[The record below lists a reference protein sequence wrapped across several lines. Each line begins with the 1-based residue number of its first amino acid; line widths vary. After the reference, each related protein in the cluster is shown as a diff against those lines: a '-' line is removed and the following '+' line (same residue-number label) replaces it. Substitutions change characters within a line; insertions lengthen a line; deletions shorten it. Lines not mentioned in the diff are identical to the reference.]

1 MKLVIRKKTFPVG
14 DITLRLIHGHQ
25 AEVAIDF
32 AAGAGSPSRSL
43 LADWSQSEQRGALE
57 GDGIRVSFD
66 ACGFTDGEKVQLLG
80 RVAPRGLTAW
90 FKARRHPLT
99 VYQWQGVD
107 QAPDAWSF
115 LNAALDGKFA
125 RPPQNLAAAC
135 AGAFP
140 LGAAFCR
147 PAGIDNL
154 SFLKQLLALLALRVP
169 NVAGFYGVG
178 DPAQPLRLIGPLAD
192 TKLDDE
198 WEPLPPWRDDG
209 PAWISGKLRRAIRV
223 KRPVALLEALAVRG
237 RPCEAGQLER
247 AADRAQVVA
256 GPGLLRKGPAQ
267 LFCTEAAYHFPGD
280 QRSAVTAELAFAA
293 PPPLGEPPPAIPLDG
308 QFEAWLAA
316 DAVLAALNP
325 VGWKVAGAARLHAE
339 LLLPVVASDGEVGF
353 YVKRR
358 QGQPLRILC
367 LPGEVPSTQ
376 GAAQRQNAALEC
388 HDMTLNAGL
397 LRVKARK
404 ANFTGSVNV
413 AKNLNVAEPGEK
425 EN

>member
-140 LGAAFCR
+140 LGAAF
-147 PAGIDNL
+147 
-154 SFLKQLLALLALRVP
+154 
-169 NVAGFYGVG
+169 
-178 DPAQPLRLIGPLAD
+178 
-192 TKLDDE
+192 
-198 WEPLPPWRDDG
+198 
-209 PAWISGKLRRAIRV
+209 
-223 KRPVALLEALAVRG
+223 
-237 RPCEAGQLER
+237 
-247 AADRAQVVA
+247 
-256 GPGLLRKGPAQ
+256 
-267 LFCTEAAYHFPGD
+267 
-280 QRSAVTAELAFAA
+280 
-293 PPPLGEPPPAIPLDG
+293 
-308 QFEAWLAA
+308 
-316 DAVLAALNP
+316 
-325 VGWKVAGAARLHAE
+325 
-339 LLLPVVASDGEVGF
+339 
-353 YVKRR
+353 
-358 QGQPLRILC
+358 
-367 LPGEVPSTQ
+367 
-376 GAAQRQNAALEC
+376 
-388 HDMTLNAGL
+388 
-397 LRVKARK
+397 
-404 ANFTGSVNV
+404 
-413 AKNLNVAEPGEK
+413 
-425 EN
+425 